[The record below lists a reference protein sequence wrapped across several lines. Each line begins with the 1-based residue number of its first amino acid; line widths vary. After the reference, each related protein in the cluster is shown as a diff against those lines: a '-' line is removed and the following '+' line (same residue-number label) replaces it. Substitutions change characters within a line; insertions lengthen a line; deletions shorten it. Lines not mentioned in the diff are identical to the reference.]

1 MRFVTWF
8 FILVGLLIIAQWSVS
23 LVMGGVPEVHTE
35 PIRLA
40 FHLAAEFFT
49 ALSLLVSGIALIQG
63 KMWGRGLGLFAS
75 GMLAYILI
83 VSPGYFAQR
92 GQWLLLG
99 LFIILLILDLISF
112 FRLRANQ

>member
-1 MRFVTWF
+1 MKIVAWF
-8 FILVGLLIIAQWSVS
+8 YILVGLLIIAQWSVS

-75 GMLAYILI
+75 GMLAYTVI

-92 GQWLLLG
+92 GQWPLLG
-99 LFIILLILDLISF
+99 MFIILLVLDLVSF
-112 FRLRANQ
+112 CRLRVNQ